1 MIKKIIIGFVIILAM
16 ATLWGRI
23 EYGIKKM
30 NGELSPTIV
39 DGRYAI
45 EEQNEF
51 VTKFTD
57 LKTNKVQWR
66 TDDGQE
72 TDWFDN
78 TTTWEEACTTW
89 DDI

>member
-1 MIKKIIIGFVIILAM
+1 MIKKIFVGFIIVITAAM
-16 ATLWGRI
+16 LWCTV
-23 EYGIKKM
+23 EYNVKKM
-30 NGELSPTIV
+30 KGELSPTIIN
-39 DGRYAI
+39 GRYEV
-45 EEQNEF
+45 EEENEF

-72 TDWFDN
+72 TDWFDS